1 MYKYPHLRDKQNLFE
16 TLKQGSKGAKCSL
29 KSGVL
34 GAKSGNFG
42 LKKYEPGT
50 NLERRN
56 GANCRR
62 CSRKCTKDNA

>member
-1 MYKYPHLRDKQNLFE
+1 MRDDMYKYPHLRDKQNFFE
-16 TLKQGSKGAKCSL
+16 TLKQGSKGAKWSL

-50 NLERRN
+50 KLER
-56 GANCRR
+56 
-62 CSRKCTKDNA
+62 